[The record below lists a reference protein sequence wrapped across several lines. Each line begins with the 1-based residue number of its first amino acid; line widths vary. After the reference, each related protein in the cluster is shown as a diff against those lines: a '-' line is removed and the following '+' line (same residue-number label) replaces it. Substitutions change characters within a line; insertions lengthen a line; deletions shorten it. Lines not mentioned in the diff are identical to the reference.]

1 MKGQYNIAIICL
13 LLLPMIGWGQSEVA
27 RRVSTSVMGY
37 RGRVIIL
44 QC

>member
-13 LLLPMIGWGQSEVA
+13 LLLPMIGWGQSEVT
-27 RRVSTSVMGY
+27 RRVNAAAMGY

-44 QC
+44 